1 MEKVLR
7 NGTGE
12 NQPIANALKII
23 SPLYRSNYMKTSL
36 VKLLQTKPII
46 FIGAADQVELL
57 IKEVPADVCK
67 NFQVSNFNDIGPFW
81 MAVVLHNKS
90 VWFEDLNQ
98 LVTQRMIRRPERTP
112 L

>member
-1 MEKVLR
+1 
-7 NGTGE
+7 
-12 NQPIANALKII
+12 
-23 SPLYRSNYMKTSL
+23 MKTSFE
-36 VKLLQTKPII
+36 KLLQTKPII
-46 FIGAADQVELL
+46 FIAGEDQLQPL
-57 IKEVPADVCK
+57 IKEIPADVCK